1 MSIDT
6 VSIKFFNNG
15 LLMKKT
21 GLVVTGVLI
30 SCLLGACSGNNA
42 GAAETV
48 ADNTS
53 TGAGVTDG
61 TTGTGTGSGDS
72 SASTGGGSSTAGGDG
87 SASTGGGSSTGS
99 GDGSASTGGGSS
111 TAGGDGSASTGDG
124 SSTFP
129 SEYTKLDVEGNAL
142 PADSASW
149 SCVMDESGK
158 VWEIKS
164 DDGGLLDKDWLY
176 QYDGSSGLLS
186 VGTDYPCTGIYAC
199 NPMSYIEAM
208 NIYSVCGK
216 SDWHLP
222 TGSEMGALADA
233 GGTTPPYLNS
243 AAFPNTLTDA
253 PYCLAKDDPGHYQGM
268 HFGVSVAAGSDLSS
282 ALRVSMS
289 DYNWQCHVLAA
300 SN

>member
-1 MSIDT
+1 MSIDAT
-6 VSIKFFNNG
+6 SIKFFNNG

-87 SASTGGGSSTGS
+87 SASTGGGSST
-99 GDGSASTGGGSS
+99 
-111 TAGGDGSASTGDG
+111 
-124 SSTFP
+124 FP

-149 SCVMDESGK
+149 SCVMDETGK